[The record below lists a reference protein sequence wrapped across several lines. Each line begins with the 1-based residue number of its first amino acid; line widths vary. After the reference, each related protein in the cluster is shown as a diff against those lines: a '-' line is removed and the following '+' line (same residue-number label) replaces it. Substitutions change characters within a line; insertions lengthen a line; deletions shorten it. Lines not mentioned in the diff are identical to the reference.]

1 MSKHTPAIYQGIK
14 TFIDDPFPEEPRSP
28 EVWKKIKAF
37 RTCIDAM
44 RTKTRIDEGSRT
56 DQLIFALAK
65 ELHRRGLDTLA
76 IEQECLH
83 FNSHNMRVR
92 FYSSQVRNIV
102 KNAIDNDHYHSC
114 HHWVLHRFCVKVEN
128 CEWAKA
134 AKFQSYKTPNDRE
147 NFDKLYAT
155 LLKIPVRTVYNYF
168 LAEEERLKLRPGQT
182 IQRSYRKIAS
192 DLKLTDKGVVQ
203 RSCQKLA
210 EMGLLKIS
218 PGMQGESTGLCSR
231 FARVSPLPAPKLQIN
246 EAINVHEV

>member
-1 MSKHTPAIYQGIK
+1 MSNQTPEIYIGFVTQIN
-14 TFIDDPFPEEPRSP
+14 DPYPEEPYSP
-28 EVWKKIKAF
+28 KVWENIKAQ
-37 RTCIDAM
+37 RVCLDIM

-56 DQLIFALAK
+56 DQLIYALAK
-65 ELHRRGLDTLA
+65 ELQRRGLDMSA
-76 IEQECLH
+76 IEQECVH
-83 FNSHNMRVR
+83 FNNHNLRTR
-92 FYSSQVRNIV
+92 FLSSQVRGIV
-102 KNAIDNDHYHSC
+102 KSAVDDDHYHRC
-114 HHWVLHRFCVKVEN
+114 HHWILNRFCVKAEN

-134 AKFQSYKTPNDRE
+134 AKLQKHEIPNDRE
-147 NFDKLYAT
+147 RFEALYST

-168 LAEEERLKLRPGQT
+168 LQEEERLKLRPGQT

-231 FARVSPLPAPKLQIN
+231 FSRVSPLPAPKLKTN
-246 EAINVHEV
+246 EAINVHKI

>member
-1 MSKHTPAIYQGIK
+1 MSKQTFEIYLGI
-14 TFIDDPFPEEPRSP
+14 IAQINDPFPEEPRTP
-28 EVWKKIKAF
+28 AGWRAIKPL
-37 RTCIDAM
+37 RVCLDLM
-44 RTKTRIDEGSRT
+44 KTKTRLDEGSRT
-56 DQLIFALAK
+56 DQLIYALAK

-76 IEQECLH
+76 IEQECVH
-83 FNSHNMRVR
+83 FNNHNMRVR
-92 FYSSQVRNIV
+92 FYSGQVRTIV
-102 KNAIDNDHYHSC
+102 KNAINDDHYHSC
-114 HHWVLHRFCVKVEN
+114 HHWVLSRFCVGVEK

-134 AKFQSYKTPNDRE
+134 ANHQSHKAPEDRE
-147 NFDKLYAT
+147 YFDKLYAT

-168 LAEEERLKLRPGQT
+168 LQEEERLKLRPGQT

-231 FARVSPLPAPKLQIN
+231 FARVSPLPAPKLKTN
-246 EAINVHEV
+246 EAINVHKI